1 MAETKIPHYV
11 NDPVINRMTAPQN
24 KLVRPR
30 ISYLKTALIMT
41 ATVLA
46 TALLAFLLSIAL
58 RLMDTFGFGEKTLW
72 EAFTAVYPVLQL
84 AVFILCLRFIMIWFI
99 RLYQRY
105 AKPETR
111 LRCCYTPSCSQY
123 AILALKKYGA
133 LIGSIKAWRRLKRCG
148 PPGGIDY
155 P

>member
-1 MAETKIPHYV
+1 MAEEKIPHYV
-11 NDPVINRMTAPQN
+11 NDPVINRLTAPQN

-30 ISYLKTALIMT
+30 ISYPKAAL
-41 ATVLA
+41 TVLG
-46 TALLAFLLSIAL
+46 TAASTVALSFLLSAIF
-58 RLMDTFGFGEKTLW
+58 RLTGAFGFGEKDPW
-72 EAFTAVYPVLQL
+72 DAFISVYPLLQL

-111 LRCCYTPSCSQY
+111 LRCCYTPSCSEY
-123 AILALKKYGA
+123 AILALKKYGV
-133 LIGSIKAWRRLKRCG
+133 LIGGVKAWGRLKRCS